1 MVQNLGTIKG
11 PLILFGGPYS
21 NLQATL
27 AMKQIADSRGVSPQQ
42 VICTGDLV
50 AYCAD
55 PQETVDMIREWG
67 IHTVMGNC
75 EESLGQGAEDC
86 GCGFESGSACDLLSV
101 AWYRYADSRLNSNS
115 RRWMLNLPRRIEF
128 EFAGR
133 KIAVIH
139 GGSEQ
144 INQFIFSSTEKAEKI
159 RQIQLL
165 SADVVIGGHCGLPFG
180 QQLRQSAWLNSGVI
194 GMPAN
199 DGSKDGWYLELAV
212 QQGKMRCRW
221 NRLEYDASAAQQRMY
236 KQQLRN
242 GYADALL
249 TGLWPSTDICP
260 LAEQQQTGKRLVIE
274 DLVL

>member
-1 MVQNLGTIKG
+1 MIENLGAIEG

-27 AMKQIADSRGVSPQQ
+27 AMKQIADSKGIPPQRI
-42 VICTGDLV
+42 ICTGDLV

-55 PQETVDMIREWG
+55 PQETVDLIREWG

-75 EESLGQGAEDC
+75 EESLGKGAEDC
-86 GCGFESGSACDLLSV
+86 GCGFESGSACDLLSA
-101 AWYRYADSRLNSNS
+101 AWYRYADTRLNNDS
-115 RRWMLNLPRRIEF
+115 RKWMLKLPERIEF
-128 EFAGR
+128 ELAGR
-133 KIAVIH
+133 KVAVIH
-139 GGSEQ
+139 GGAEQ
-144 INQFIFSSTEKAEKI
+144 INQFIFSSTEEAEKS

-180 QQLRQSAWLNSGVI
+180 QKIGPSAWLNSGVI

-199 DGSKDGWYLELAV
+199 DGSADGWYLELTD
-212 QQGKMRCRW
+212 QQGKLLCRW
-221 NRLEYDASAAQQRMY
+221 RRLEYDAAKAQQRM
-236 KQQLRN
+236 LREGLHN

-249 TGLWPSTDICP
+249 TGSWPSTDICP
-260 LAEQQQTGKRLVIE
+260 PCEQEQAGERLYVE